1 MKVLSKKINKQHTI
15 KDTALIDGIGLHSGN
30 EVKLKFNPAPIDT
43 GIVFMRTDL
52 KGSPKIKANVDNV
65 ISTNRS
71 TTLGNKKNNIQVQ
84 TIEHLMAALYT
95 YQIDNIIIEINGS
108 ELPALDGS
116 ARVYGELFDS
126 VELKEQSKK
135 RNVIKVKKGFFVKNQ
150 NSYLGIFPYDG
161 FKINYLI
168 KYNHP
173 LIGTQ
178 YFEYEYKKDTF
189 IKEIMPARTFGFKSE
204 VESLKKAGLALGGSL
219 DNAVLLTQDS
229 TENSLRF
236 KDEFV
241 RHKVLDL
248 IGDLYLNG
256 PIQCEVIA
264 IRSGHSD
271 NYEINKMIN
280 KIKK

>member
-1 MKVLSKKINKQHTI
+1 MSDNINKQHTI

-30 EVKLKFNPAPIDT
+30 EVKLKFKPASIDT
-43 GIVFMRTDL
+43 GIVFIRTDL
-52 KGSPKIKANVDNV
+52 QGNPKVKANVDNV

-71 TTLGNKKNNIQVQ
+71 TTLGRKKNNFKIQTV
-84 TIEHLMAALYT
+84 EHLMAALYT
-95 YQIDNIIIEINGS
+95 YQIDNVIIEIDGP

-126 VELKEQSKK
+126 LEIIEQSKK
-135 RNVIKVKKGFFVKNQ
+135 RNIVKVKKGFFIKNN

-168 KYNHP
+168 KYDHP

-204 VESLKKAGLALGGSL
+204 VETLKKAGLALGGSL
-219 DNAVLLTQDS
+219 DNAVLLTKDS

-264 IRSGHSD
+264 IRSGHTD
-271 NYEINKMIN
+271 NYEINK
-280 KIKK
+280 KIKKIKK

>member
-1 MKVLSKKINKQHTI
+1 MSDYKRKQHTI
-15 KDTALIDGIGLHSGN
+15 KDDALIDGIGLHSGN
-30 EVKLKFNPAPIDT
+30 EVKLKFKPAPTDT
-43 GIVFMRTDL
+43 GIVFIRTDL
-52 KGSPKIKANVDNV
+52 KGNPKIKASVDNV

-71 TTLGNKKNNIQVQ
+71 TTIGNKKKGIQIQ
-84 TIEHLMAALYT
+84 TVEHLMAALYT
-95 YQIDNIIIEINGS
+95 YQIDNVLIEIDGP

-116 ARVYGELFDS
+116 ASVYGELFDS
-126 VELKEQSKK
+126 LELKKQSKY
-135 RNVIKVKKGFFVKNQ
+135 RDIIKIKKGFFVKRED
-150 NSYLGIFPYDG
+150 SYIGVFPYKG

-178 YFEYEYKKDTF
+178 YFEYNYNKSTF

-204 VESLKKAGLALGGSL
+204 VESLQEAGLALGGSL
-219 DNAVLLTQDS
+219 DNAVLLTEDN
-229 TENSLRF
+229 TENKLRF

-248 IGDLYLNG
+248 VGDFYLNG

-271 NYEINKMIN
+271 NYKINK
-280 KIKK
+280 KIKKIKK

>member
-1 MKVLSKKINKQHTI
+1 MSGYKREQHTI

-30 EVKLKFNPAPIDT
+30 EVKIQFKPAPPDT
-43 GIVFMRTDL
+43 GIVFVRTDL
-52 KGSPKIKANVDNV
+52 KGNPKIKANVDSV
-65 ISTNRS
+65 VSTNRS
-71 TTLGNKKNNIQVQ
+71 TTLGNKKNNIQIQ
-84 TIEHLMAALYT
+84 TVEHLMAALYA
-95 YQIDNIIIEINGS
+95 YQIDNIIIEIDGP

-116 ARVYGELFDS
+116 ARVYGQLFDS
-126 VELKEQSKK
+126 LEIENQSKK
-135 RNVIKVKKGFFVKNQ
+135 RDVIKVKKGFFVKGKD
-150 NSYLGIFPYDG
+150 SYLGVFPYDG
-161 FKINYLI
+161 FKVNYLI

-178 YFEYEYKKDTF
+178 YFEYEYSKDSF

-219 DNAVLLTQDS
+219 DNAVLLTEDS
-229 TENSLRF
+229 TVNKLRF

-248 IGDLYLNG
+248 VGDLYLNG

-271 NYEINKMIN
+271 NYEINKMIK
-280 KIKK
+280 KI